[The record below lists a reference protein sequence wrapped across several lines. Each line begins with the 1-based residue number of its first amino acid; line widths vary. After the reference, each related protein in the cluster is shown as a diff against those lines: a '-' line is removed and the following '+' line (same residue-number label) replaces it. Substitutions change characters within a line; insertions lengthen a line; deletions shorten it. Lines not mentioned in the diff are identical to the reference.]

1 MRRALAFGLV
11 LACAAAVRAAEPSAD
26 AAAVRQTVESYLH
39 GLKFNDVDSLKKAFY
54 PEARLFFRKKDGTL
68 GQLTQEQWY
77 EGFRKNAGKEET
89 GDLRIAAVD
98 VTGSAAAVK
107 VVEAYPDSTYTDY
120 LNLLKLGDE
129 WRIVNKIYVAE
140 KR

>member
-1 MRRALAFGLV
+1 MRRAVVLGLV
-11 LACAAAVRAAEPSAD
+11 LACAASVRAAEPSAEV
-26 AAAVRQTVESYLH
+26 AVRQTVESYLH
-39 GLKFNDVDSLKKAFY
+39 GLKFNDVASLKRAFD

-89 GDLRIAAVD
+89 GDLRIASVD

-107 VVEAYPDSTYTDY
+107 VIEVYPDSTYTDY
-120 LNLLKLGDE
+120 LNLLKLGEE
-129 WRIVNKIYVAE
+129 WKIVNKIYVAE

>member
-1 MRRALAFGLV
+1 VRRARAFGLA
-11 LACAAAVRAAEPSAD
+11 LACAAAVPAAEPPAD
-26 AAAVRQTVESYLH
+26 AAAVRQTVETYLH
-39 GLKFNDVDSLKKAFY
+39 GLRFNDVESFRKAFL
-54 PEARLFFRKKDGTL
+54 PEAKLYFRKKDGTL

-77 EGFRKNAGKEET
+77 EGFRKNAGKEEE
-89 GDLRIAAVD
+89 GDLRIATVD

-107 VVEAYPDSTYTDY
+107 VVEVYPGSTYTDY

-129 WRIVNKIYVAE
+129 WKIVNKIYVAE

>member
-1 MRRALAFGLV
+1 MRGAVVLGLV
-11 LACAAAVRAAEPSAD
+11 LACAAAVRAAEPSAEV
-26 AAAVRQTVESYLH
+26 AVRQTVESYLH

-54 PEARLFFRKKDGTL
+54 PEAKLFFRKKDGTL
-68 GQLTQEQWY
+68 GQLAQEQWY

-89 GDLRIAAVD
+89 GDLRIASVD

-107 VVEAYPDSTYTDY
+107 VIEVYPDSTYTDY
-120 LNLLKLGDE
+120 LNLLKLGEE
-129 WRIVNKIYVAE
+129 WKIVNKIYVAE

>member
-1 MRRALAFGLV
+1 MRRALAFGFV

-26 AAAVRQTVESYLH
+26 AVRQTVESYLH
-39 GLKFNDVDSLKKAFY
+39 GLKFNDVDSLKKAFD
-54 PEARLFFRKKDGTL
+54 PEAKLFFRKKDGTL

-77 EGFRKNAGKEET
+77 EGFRKNAGREEA
-89 GDLRIAAVD
+89 GDLRIATVD

-107 VVEAYPDSTYTDY
+107 VIEVYPGSTYTDY
-120 LNLLKLGDE
+120 LNLLRLGEE
-129 WRIVNKIYVAE
+129 WKIVNKIYVAE